1 MITVSV
7 CMIVKNEEHC
17 LERCLKSLVPVA
29 DEIIVVD
36 TGSDDGTKDIAKKYT
51 DKIYDFAWTG
61 SFSDARNYSFS
72 LAGCDYIYCADA
84 DEELDEENIKR
95 FKELKDT
102 LLPEIEIV
110 QMYYCNQLENNTIY
124 NFDKELRP
132 KLYKRVRS
140 FIWNEPIHEQ
150 VLLNPV
156 IYDSDIE
163 IIHRPASVHAGRDLA
178 RFEKMIS
185 DTEIISKRLLDIYI
199 KELYIAGNESNYLA
213 ASEYFEKLCDSDEL
227 DEDELVCALTIA
239 LKASIIAKDINRQ
252 FKYALRG
259 AATKGC
265 SELCCEL
272 GNVFYEQGEYSEAAM
287 WYYNA
292 AFETE
297 PLINIRSK
305 KEIPL
310 NAIINCYELM
320 GDKDRAD
327 EFRAYL

>member
-17 LERCLKSLVPVA
+17 LERCLKSLAPVA

-84 DEELDEENIKR
+84 DEELDEENIKK

-150 VLLNPV
+150 VLLDPV

-185 DTEIISKRLLDIYI
+185 DGDTISKRLLDIYI
-199 KELYIAGNESNYLA
+199 KELYIAGDENNYLA
-213 ASEYFEKLCDSDEL
+213 ASGYFEKLCDSDSL

-239 LKASIIAKDINRQ
+239 LKASIIAKDVNKQ

>member
-1 MITVSV
+1 
-7 CMIVKNEEHC
+7 
-17 LERCLKSLVPVA
+17 
-29 DEIIVVD
+29 
-36 TGSDDGTKDIAKKYT
+36 
-51 DKIYDFAWTG
+51 
-61 SFSDARNYSFS
+61 
-72 LAGCDYIYCADA
+72 
-84 DEELDEENIKR
+84 
-95 FKELKDT
+95 
-102 LLPEIEIV
+102 
-110 QMYYCNQLENNTIY
+110 
-124 NFDKELRP
+124 
-132 KLYKRVRS
+132 
-140 FIWNEPIHEQ
+140 HEQ
-150 VLLNPV
+150 VLLDPV

-185 DTEIISKRLLDIYI
+185 DGDTISKRLLDIYV
-199 KELYIAGNESNYLA
+199 KELYIAGDENNYLV
-213 ASEYFEKLCDSDEL
+213 ASRYFEKLCDSDSL

-239 LKASIIAKDINRQ
+239 LKASIIAKDVNKQ

-272 GNVFYEQGEYSEAAM
+272 ADVFYKQGDYAEAAM

-297 PLINIRSK
+297 PLMNIRSK
-305 KEIPL
+305 KDIPL

>member
-1 MITVSV
+1 MLLGGFLAFLHHFLQLFMT
-7 CMIVKNEEHC
+7 E
-17 LERCLKSLVPVA
+17 
-29 DEIIVVD
+29 
-36 TGSDDGTKDIAKKYT
+36 TGDG
-51 DKIYDFAWTG
+51 G
-61 SFSDARNYSFS
+61 SWQS
-72 LAGCDYIYCADA
+72 GI
-84 DEELDEENIKR
+84 
-95 FKELKDT
+95 
-102 LLPEIEIV
+102 
-110 QMYYCNQLENNTIY
+110 
-124 NFDKELRP
+124 
-132 KLYKRVRS
+132 
-140 FIWNEPIHEQ
+140 
-150 VLLNPV
+150 
-156 IYDSDIE
+156 
-163 IIHRPASVHAGRDLA
+163 
-178 RFEKMIS
+178 
-185 DTEIISKRLLDIYI
+185 
-199 KELYIAGNESNYLA
+199 
-213 ASEYFEKLCDSDEL
+213 